1 LKVREILRIQ
11 DFDPLDV
18 DISFLKEVSSQI
30 PQEGYID
37 PAMAEKLATVCLTA
51 ADRAADLLAQATLYL
66 SHCDANR
73 RSARASAIAD
83 ALARKVPSTLAK
95 ELCASDEAYQKSC
108 DKYDVALGWHTWL
121 ETKRDTLIKTHHL
134 CKDLVRKFDDNMSTN
149 WDPPDSESKKL
160 SKTLTEDQ
168 SELEE
173 VELTKKV
180 GKISWT

>member
-1 LKVREILRIQ
+1 MKVREILRIK

-18 DISFLKEVSSQI
+18 DITFLKDVSAQI

-51 ADRAADLLAQATLYL
+51 ADKAADLLAQATLYL

-95 ELCASDEAYQKSC
+95 ELCATDTAYQKSC

-149 WDPPDSESKKL
+149 WDPPEPEAKTTARPFIEEESA
-160 SKTLTEDQ
+160 D
-168 SELEE
+168 E